1 MPLRAFAVSIL
12 LVLPFPA
19 AAELGLNL
27 YGLAYHFDRD
37 HARERGL
44 DNEFIAGIGLR
55 YRVAHSERLHW
66 VMDASA
72 YHDSG
77 RNTAYVAGA
86 GALWKVTPG
95 WRLGAALAAFQSDTY
110 NRGRL
115 FVAPLPLA
123 AYEFRSVTLNFTYI
137 PKLSELNDVATLAM
151 WLTWWP

>member
-1 MPLRAFAVSIL
+1 MLARAYAVSML
-12 LVLPFPA
+12 LALPLPA

-37 HARERGL
+37 RARASGL
-44 DNEFIAGIGLR
+44 DNEFIAGAGLR
-55 YRVAHSERLHW
+55 YRIAHSERLDW
-66 VMDASA
+66 VMDLSA

-77 RNTAYVAGA
+77 RNTAYLAGA
-86 GALWKVTPG
+86 GALWKVSQG
-95 WRLGAALAAFQSDTY
+95 WRLGGALAAFQSDTY
-110 NRGRL
+110 NRGRA

-137 PKLSELNDVATLAM
+137 PELSEINDVATLAM